1 MALPNYPMM
10 SVEDYLILDRGSKE
24 TRYEYL
30 DGVLS
35 MLAGGS
41 TYHSMIT
48 ANLTGILYGL
58 LSDSP
63 CRVYS
68 PDIRLQLSES
78 RYVYA
83 DVTVSCDQHDQEL
96 DDMISHPRVVIEV
109 LSPSTEATDRGKK
122 FLYYRECQTV
132 QEYLMVDSQSILIEV
147 YRREEES
154 WKLHTFGPGN
164 TQEERLQTVEYNL
177 QQFKTETLKAYG
189 ELAMELI
196 IIKGLTEDTVKRLVT
211 MRQDFSELKT
221 TLGEHTRVLGEH
233 TRILD
238 EHTRV
243 LNEHTARFD
252 HLETLLTQILT
263 RLPEKP

>member
-1 MALPNYPMM
+1 MP
-10 SVEDYLILDRGSKE
+10 
-24 TRYEYL
+24 
-30 DGVLS
+30 
-35 MLAGGS
+35 
-41 TYHSMIT
+41 
-48 ANLTGILYGL
+48 
-58 LSDSP
+58 
-63 CRVYS
+63 
-68 PDIRLQLSES
+68 
-78 RYVYA
+78 
-83 DVTVSCDQHDQEL
+83 
-96 DDMISHPRVVIEV
+96 
-109 LSPSTEATDRGKK
+109 
-122 FLYYRECQTV
+122 
-132 QEYLMVDSQSILIEV
+132 
-147 YRREEES
+147 
-154 WKLHTFGPGN
+154 

-233 TRILD
+233 TK
-238 EHTRV
+238 V